1 MRIFYFDASALAKR
15 YVKEKGSEIV
25 LRIFSAVAVVNMRAL
40 MIGLA
45 EVVSI
50 FVRKK
55 NGGVI
60 SHELFRASLLL
71 FKQEILENL
80 HFKKLEADS
89 ILISRAIPLIEKHSI
104 NSTDACVLRSA
115 MDIAAF
121 EKERGNA
128 LSLVTADKRLDAAAK
143 AEGLHTINPELVSL
157 SEIETLLASSAGSSM
172 P

>member
-1 MRIFYFDASALAKR
+1 VRLFYFDASALAKR

-25 LRIFSAVAVVNMRAL
+25 LRIFSAVAIGQMRVL

-55 NGGVI
+55 NGGII
-60 SHELFRASLLL
+60 SLDLFRASLIL

-80 HFKKLEADS
+80 HFKKLDTDS

-104 NSTDACVLRSA
+104 NATDACVLRSA
-115 MDIAAF
+115 LDIAAF
-121 EKERGNA
+121 EKDGGNE

-143 AEGLHTINPELVSL
+143 AEGLHTINPEMMTLN
-157 SEIETLLASSAGSSM
+157 EIETLLASSVVS
-172 P
+172 PTP